1 MMARL
6 VFLLT
11 LSFTLLI
18 ACSDSETRGEQ
29 SKTAADASLE
39 APTRVVFGVYTADK
53 ASDVVKEFAP
63 AIGWLERTVSESLG
77 RPVDIQMKIANSYL
91 AGISDIAVGEVH
103 FSRLGPAS
111 YIHAMDENSDLEI
124 LAMESKNGERSF
136 KGLIV
141 VHRDSEIQSIEELR
155 GKSFAFGSPLSTI
168 GRYLSQDILIS
179 NGIYSSDL
187 SQHAFLGRHDSVG
200 MAVAAKAFDAGALKS
215 SSFKALVEEGY
226 PLKTLVA
233 FDNVTKPWIAHPSLD
248 SEVAAA
254 IKRAMLEIT
263 PEQALEIGID
273 GFVESG
279 PQFYEETGAAM
290 IRSEQFGSSL
300 TTTSQQ

>member
-1 MMARL
+1 MIARL
-6 VFLLT
+6 VLLLT
-11 LSFTLLI
+11 ISSTLFV
-18 ACSDSETRGEQ
+18 ACSDSGTNGEQ
-29 SKTAADASLE
+29 GKTAADASSE
-39 APTRVVFGVYTADK
+39 AATRVVFGVYTADK

-63 AIGWLERTVSESLG
+63 AISWLEKTVSESIG

-91 AGISDIAVGEVH
+91 AGISDIAIGEVH

-141 VHRDSEIQSIEELR
+141 VHEDSDIQSIEELK

-179 NGIYSSDL
+179 KGIHSADL

-215 SSFKALVEEGY
+215 SSFDALIEEGY
-226 PLKTLVA
+226 PLRTLVA
-233 FDNVTKPWIAHPSLD
+233 FDNVTKPWIAHPDLD
-248 SEVAAA
+248 REVAEAL
-254 IKRAMLEIT
+254 KRAMLEIT
-263 PEQALEIGID
+263 PEQADEIGID

-279 PQFYEETGAAM
+279 PQYYEETGAAM
-290 IRSEQFGSSL
+290 IRSKQFGSSL
-300 TTTSQQ
+300 TTVSQ

>member
-1 MMARL
+1 MIARL
-6 VFLLT
+6 VLLLT
-11 LSFTLLI
+11 ISSTLFV
-18 ACSDSETRGEQ
+18 ACSDSGTNGEQ
-29 SKTAADASLE
+29 GKTAADVSSE
-39 APTRVVFGVYTADK
+39 AATRVVFGVYTADK

-63 AIGWLERTVSESLG
+63 AISWLEKTVSESLG

-91 AGISDIAVGEVH
+91 AGISDIAIGEVH

-124 LAMESKNGERSF
+124 LAMESKKGKRSF

-141 VHRDSEIQSIEELR
+141 VHEDSEIQSIEELK

-179 NGIYSSDL
+179 KGIHSADL

-215 SSFKALVEEGY
+215 SSFDALIEEGY
-226 PLKTLVA
+226 PLRTLVA
-233 FDNVTKPWIAHPSLD
+233 FDNVTKPWIAHPDLD
-248 SEVAAA
+248 PEVAEAL
-254 IKRAMLEIT
+254 KRAMLEIT
-263 PEQALEIGID
+263 PEQADEIGID

-279 PQFYEETGAAM
+279 PQYYEETGAAM
-290 IRSEQFGSSL
+290 IRSKQFGSSL
-300 TTTSQQ
+300 TTVSQ